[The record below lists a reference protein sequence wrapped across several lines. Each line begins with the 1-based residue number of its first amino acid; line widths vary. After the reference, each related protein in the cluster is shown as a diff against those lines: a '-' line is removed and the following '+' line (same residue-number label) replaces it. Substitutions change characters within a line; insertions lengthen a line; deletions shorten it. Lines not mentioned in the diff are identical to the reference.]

1 MADIFTPEKR
11 SNIMSKIKGKN
22 TKPEMTV
29 RSTLHRMGYRF
40 RIHDK
45 KLPGSPD
52 IVLSRHKKIIFVH
65 GCFWHGHAGCKRAAM
80 PESNFEFWNKK
91 ISRNIERDNSTEREL
106 RSFGWQVL
114 IIWQCQTKDPDALR
128 MILRQYMRS

>member
-29 RSTLHRMGYRF
+29 RSTLHRMGYRYM
-40 RIHDK
+40 IHDK
-45 KLPGSPD
+45 ILPGSPD